1 MHADKQRTPSNLSLL
16 GSSQLSLHQR
26 HMLFPISSQPCR
38 STGLSPSNLYNGNGP
53 SMRTPRGQKPE
64 NMAEEATSS
73 CSKKYIPHK
82 DVNLIQVT
90 FHKFVL
96 RIKTYTEVYSSYRA
110 VQRTFSLET
119 GGWGKRGKTV
129 TWFWCYVC
137 ANCPHYLRWC
147 YLLQS
152 LDLKKGSPWGTLP
165 VPFLVWMHL
174 AQ

>member
-129 TWFWCYVC
+129 T
-137 ANCPHYLRWC
+137 
-147 YLLQS
+147 
-152 LDLKKGSPWGTLP
+152 
-165 VPFLVWMHL
+165 
-174 AQ
+174 